1 LARVLLLFVDGVG
14 VGIDDAMVNPFVN
27 ARLGALH
34 ALADARRL
42 TVDSVPCSTT
52 GASIVGMDAVMG
64 IDGIPQSGTGQTA
77 LLTGANAAELHG
89 RHFGPWVPARL
100 RTLVRD
106 ESVLAR
112 ASNAGYRVAFAN
124 AYPEEVMQL
133 AGEPAAALP
142 SDAPA
147 RGARARRTPSFLR
160 AGPPLAAI
168 GAGLLTRH
176 TRELERGDAV
186 ASEITNEAWRDRLGR
201 KGVPVISAEHAGRNL
216 ALLAARYDL
225 TMFAH
230 YATDY
235 AGHQQDM
242 DAAIAALEKFDALL
256 AGLLDT
262 AADDLVIFIVSD
274 HGNIEDVRTG
284 HTRNPALGIVT
295 GTGHRQ
301 LADRLRSLTDV
312 TPAILHALTL

>member
-1 LARVLLLFVDGVG
+1 
-14 VGIDDAMVNPFVN
+14 
-27 ARLGALH
+27 
-34 ALADARRL
+34 
-42 TVDSVPCSTT
+42 
-52 GASIVGMDAVMG
+52 
-64 IDGIPQSGTGQTA
+64 
-77 LLTGANAAELHG
+77 
-89 RHFGPWVPARL
+89 
-100 RTLVRD
+100 
-106 ESVLAR
+106 
-112 ASNAGYRVAFAN
+112 
-124 AYPEEVMQL
+124 
-133 AGEPAAALP
+133 
-142 SDAPA
+142 
-147 RGARARRTPSFLR
+147 
-160 AGPPLAAI
+160 
-168 GAGLLTRH
+168 
-176 TRELERGDAV
+176 
-186 ASEITNEAWRDRLGR
+186 
-201 KGVPVISAEHAGRNL
+201 VISAEHAGRNL

-242 DAAIAALEKFDALL
+242 DAAIAALERVDAFL

>member
-142 SDAPA
+142 SNAPA

-242 DAAIAALEKFDALL
+242 DAAIAALERFDAFL
-256 AGLLDT
+256 AGLLDG
-262 AADDLVIFIVSD
+262 AADDLVTFIVSD

-295 GTGHRQ
+295 GNGHRQ